1 VRGAVVAGKSLTV
14 DEIAGIVIGLLAE
27 KASVPAD
34 QMRANLEAAGPEL
47 PVDSVLLVEVLAR
60 VGEAC
65 GVRIPLNEE
74 TAMSTGSV
82 MAFARMVHKVIPAE
96 GGTA

>member
-1 VRGAVVAGKSLTV
+1 VAGKGLAV
-14 DEIAGIVIGLLAE
+14 EEIAGIVIGLLAE
-27 KASVPAD
+27 KAGTSAD
-34 QMRANLEAAGPEL
+34 QMRADLEAAGPGL
-47 PVDSVLLVEVLAR
+47 PVDSIVLVEVLAK

-74 TAMSTGSV
+74 TAMSLGSV
-82 MAFARMVHKVIPAE
+82 MTFARTVYKAIPAE

>member
-1 VRGAVVAGKSLTV
+1 MAGKGLTV
-14 DEIAGIVIGLLAE
+14 DEIVGITIGLLAE
-27 KASVPAD
+27 KAGVPAE
-34 QMRANLEAAGPEL
+34 QMRADLEAAGPGL
-47 PVDSVLLVEVLAR
+47 PVDSIVLVEVLAK

-82 MAFARMVHKVIPAE
+82 LAFARTVHKAIPVE